1 VVIAIGIMAT
11 ILVILFGTY
20 SAAVDRAARARGLSQ
35 VYHEARVLLQL
46 MVNDLRSSYVT
57 EPTQQVHQ
65 ALQQGRTESITFLGE
80 DRTQANNPADKLAFS
95 TVLPTQRP
103 DVPDTEMC
111 HVTYSIEPMNEPS
124 QGRALFRPVNCSLDP
139 EDSDQD
145 RLFLLTEV
153 AYGLEFKYYDVQ
165 GTEYL
170 DWNSR
175 QPRGGKRMPARV
187 KITLLLADQHG
198 QLRPFEMITDFVLLR
213 YKASM
218 VSFQLRDGSDNDTW
232 TP

>member
-1 VVIAIGIMAT
+1 MIAIGIMAT

-20 SAAVDRAARARGLSQ
+20 SAAVDRAARARDLSQ
-35 VYHEARVLLQL
+35 VYHEARVLRQL
-46 MVNDLRSSYVT
+46 MVNDLRSAYVP
-57 EPTQQVHQ
+57 EPTQQARQ
-65 ALQQGRTESITFLGE
+65 ALQQGKTKPQGKTEPITFLGE

-111 HVTYSIEPMNEPS
+111 HVTYSIEPVNEPS
-124 QGRALFRPVNCSLDP
+124 EGRALFRRVNCSLDP

-145 RLFLLTEV
+145 RPFLLTEV
-153 AYGLEFKYYDVQ
+153 AYGLDFKYYDYDDQ

-175 QPRGGKRMPARV
+175 QPHGGKRVPARV
-187 KITLLLADQHG
+187 KITLLLADQRG
-198 QLRPFEMITDFVLLR
+198 QLRPFEMITDFVLSR
-213 YKASM
+213 
-218 VSFQLRDGSDNDTW
+218 
-232 TP
+232 